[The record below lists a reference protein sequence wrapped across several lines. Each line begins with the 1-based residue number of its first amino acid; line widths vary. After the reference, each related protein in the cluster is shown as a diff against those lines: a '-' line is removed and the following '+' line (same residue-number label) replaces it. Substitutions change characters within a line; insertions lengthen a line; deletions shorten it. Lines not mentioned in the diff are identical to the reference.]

1 MCCSTSKRRG
11 LEDRKSWPNF
21 AFFHGGGGNAE
32 NVGTENAGP
41 MMSVVKDQNAVLENA
56 GLTMQGWKMKD
67 MKTGLDWTRSSSL
80 LKVDDLI

>member
-1 MCCSTSKRRG
+1 
-11 LEDRKSWPNF
+11 
-21 AFFHGGGGNAE
+21 
-32 NVGTENAGP
+32 
-41 MMSVVKDQNAVLENA
+41 MSVVKDQNAVLENA